1 MLLPHNAIRVQLSCF
16 KDKKKVIFVEEVPLA
31 ALSQLL
37 RKFINIKNKAWLIL
51 SFIQQVE
58 VQICKLWDKEMR

>member
-1 MLLPHNAIRVQLSCF
+1 MFLKI
-16 KDKKKVIFVEEVPLA
+16 KKKVIFVEEVPLA

-51 SFIQQVE
+51 SFI
-58 VQICKLWDKEMR
+58 